1 MVTLVLPTHQSI
13 KQKEKVVTIILLLK
27 SFLDSHCHEKEYRY
41 RSQME
46 QTLVSFKC
54 HYHRERRA
62 CTHTN
67 KGREH
72 QSEVRRNKVAVGRR
86 AGEGNRLL
94 LCFLHLSALPNCHSG
109 QKWQHSCSQ
118 LIPAKLSPACLKGA
132 NMTSRSPRMPASFQV
147 ANVIRKGLLL
157 CMCFC
162 LSG

>member
-1 MVTLVLPTHQSI
+1 MRRSIDTGARWSKRWCLSNVTTAGKGVHAL
-13 KQKEKVVTIILLLK
+13 
-27 SFLDSHCHEKEYRY
+27 
-41 RSQME
+41 
-46 QTLVSFKC
+46 
-54 HYHRERRA
+54 A
-62 CTHTN
+62 HTN

-72 QSEVRRNKVAVGRR
+72 QPEVRRNKVAVGRR

-109 QKWQHSCSQ
+109 QKWQHGCSQ
-118 LIPAKLSPACLKGA
+118 LIPAKPSPASLKGA

-147 ANVIRKGLLL
+147 ANVIRKGWLL